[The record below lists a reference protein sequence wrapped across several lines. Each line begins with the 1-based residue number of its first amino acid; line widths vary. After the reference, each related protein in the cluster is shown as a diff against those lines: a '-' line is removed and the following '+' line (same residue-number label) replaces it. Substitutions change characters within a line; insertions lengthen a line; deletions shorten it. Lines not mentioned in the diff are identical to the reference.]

1 VIVFVTV
8 TGERGGRYVQETY
21 ARSIYGQKVAGVQRT
36 AIQVTTAA
44 GICAMLDLLVEGKLP
59 QQGFIRQEEIDLDT
73 FLANRFG
80 RVYAGE
86 RLDEASEPAVR
97 NIRLDAVA

>member
-1 VIVFVTV
+1 
-8 TGERGGRYVQETY
+8 
-21 ARSIYGQKVAGVQRT
+21 VAGVQRT

-44 GICAMLDLLVEGKLP
+44 GICAMLDLLVQGRLP
-59 QQGFIRQEEIDLDT
+59 SRGFVRQEEIDLDT

-86 RLDEASEPAVR
+86 RLDEAGEPA
-97 NIRLDAVA
+97 IRKILLDAVA